1 MVDLFAVGMIYF
13 STPSLNMIFLFIYL
27 FIIFFLLEYVPT
39 QYVLSLQILTP
50 LHNINRQNVM
60 ANKFILGRL
69 GENQPYK
76 VFM

>member
-1 MVDLFAVGMIYF
+1 MDRRV
-13 STPSLNMIFLFIYL
+13 TPPKRVTS
-27 FIIFFLLEYVPT
+27 PT
-39 QYVLSLQILTP
+39 RGPPPPCKQALKPSNELILTP

-76 VFM
+76 LFM